1 MPSSFDM
8 MLLFLLALG
17 TMGFVMKLAAMLRRE
32 REKARAVPGCALR
45 GTDGAFELL
54 AIGSSQ

>member
-8 MLLFLLALG
+8 TLLFLLALG

-32 REKARAVPGCALR
+32 REKAGAVPGCALR
-45 GTDGAFELL
+45 GD
-54 AIGSSQ
+54 